1 MKSSRREAKDEFVSR
16 PEVLAALPDVK
27 GNTINGLGEDTVRR
41 ATPVMWHNPD
51 IIAHG
56 RLQTWYQSQTA
67 APGARAFR
75 LQNMAL
81 TEKPLP
87 DVAPGRPGWSA
98 GEATAKVKQAALARE
113 ADLVGVAR
121 MSPDWV
127 FEGYQAEY
135 RWIVVLVVA
144 MDHAELSAAPSDR
157 SQTEVQKQY
166 DRGSRAAIGL
176 AGWMREHGWDAKP
189 HGGPA
194 AGPVV
199 MIPAAIRAGLGELGK
214 HGSMINREYG
224 SSFRLAS
231 VLTDMPLV
239 ADRADVFG
247 ADDFC
252 TSCQL
257 CTNAC
262 PVDAIGA
269 DKQLVRGET
278 KWYVDFDACIRYFVE
293 HRGCAVCLPICP
305 WSRPGVAPRLAEKM
319 TRRIG
324 RDRV

>member
-1 MKSSRREAKDEFVSR
+1 MTSNTREAKGKFVSR
-16 PEVLAALPDVK
+16 PEVLAALPDVS
-27 GNTINGLGEDTVRR
+27 GNAINGLGEGAARR

-56 RLQTWYQSQTA
+56 RLQTWYQSQAA

-87 DVAPGRPGWSA
+87 EIAPDQPGWSA
-98 GEATAKVKQAALARE
+98 AEGTAQVKQAALARE

-121 MSPDWV
+121 MNQDWV
-127 FEGYQAEY
+127 FEGYQANY
-135 RWIVVLVVA
+135 QWIVVLVVA

-166 DRGSRAAIGL
+166 DRGSRAAIRL
-176 AGWMREHGWDAKP
+176 AGWMRDQGWDAKP

-199 MIPAAIRAGLGELGK
+199 MIPAAIEAGLGELGK

-224 SSFRLAS
+224 SSFRLAC
-231 VLTDMPLV
+231 VMTDMPLV

-257 CTNAC
+257 CTNVC
-262 PVDAIGA
+262 PVDAISS

-278 KWYVDFDACIRYFVE
+278 KWYVDFDECIRYFVE

-319 TRRIG
+319 ARRIG
-324 RDRV
+324 LDRI

>member
-1 MKSSRREAKDEFVSR
+1 MTSSRPDAKTEFVSR
-16 PEVLAALPDVK
+16 PEVLAALPDVS
-27 GNTINGLGEDTVRR
+27 GNAINGLGEGAPRR

-56 RLQTWYQSQTA
+56 KLRTWYQSLSS

-75 LQNMAL
+75 LQNKAL

-87 DVAPGRPGWSA
+87 DIAPDRPAWSA
-98 GEATAKVKQAALARE
+98 EEAAERVKQAALARE
-113 ADLVGVAR
+113 SDIVGIAR
-121 MSPDWV
+121 MNPDWV
-127 FEGYQAEY
+127 FEGYEADYQ
-135 RWIVVLVVA
+135 WIVVLVIA
-144 MDHAELSAAPSDR
+144 MDHAELAAGPSDR

-166 DRGSRAAIGL
+166 DRGSRAAIRL
-176 AGWMREHGWDAKP
+176 AGWMRENGWDAKP
-189 HGGPA
+189 HGGPV

-199 MIPAAIRAGLGELGK
+199 MIPAAIEAGLGELGR

-231 VLTDMPLV
+231 VMTDMPLV
-239 ADRADVFG
+239 ADRPDKFG

-262 PVDAIGA
+262 PVDAIHS
-269 DKQLVRGET
+269 DKQLVRGAT
-278 KWYVDFDACIRYFVE
+278 KWYVDFDHCIRYFVE
-293 HRGCAVCLPICP
+293 HQGCAVCLPVCP

-324 RDRV
+324 RDQV

>member
-1 MKSSRREAKDEFVSR
+1 MTSSRPDVRTEFVSR
-16 PEVLAALPDVK
+16 PEVLAALPDVS
-27 GNTINGLGEDTVRR
+27 GNAINGLGEGAPRR

-56 RLQTWYQSQTA
+56 KLQTWYQSLSS

-75 LQNMAL
+75 LQNKAL

-87 DVAPGRPGWSA
+87 DIAPDRAAWSA
-98 GEATAKVKQAALARE
+98 EEAAERVKQAALARE
-113 ADLVGVAR
+113 SDIVGIAR
-121 MSPDWV
+121 MNPDWV
-127 FEGYQAEY
+127 FEGYEADYQ
-135 RWIVVLVVA
+135 WIVVLVIA
-144 MDHAELSAAPSDR
+144 MDHAELAAGPSDR

-166 DRGSRAAIGL
+166 DRGSRAAIRL
-176 AGWMREHGWDAKP
+176 AGWMRENGWDAKP
-189 HGGPA
+189 HGGPE

-199 MIPAAIRAGLGELGK
+199 MIPAAIEAGLGELGR

-231 VLTDMPLV
+231 VMTDMPLV
-239 ADRADVFG
+239 ADRPDKFG

-262 PVDAIGA
+262 PVDAIHS
-269 DKQLVRGET
+269 DKQLVRGAT
-278 KWYVDFDACIRYFVE
+278 KWYVDFDQCIRYFVE
-293 HRGCAVCLPICP
+293 HQGCAVCLPVCP

-324 RDRV
+324 RDQV